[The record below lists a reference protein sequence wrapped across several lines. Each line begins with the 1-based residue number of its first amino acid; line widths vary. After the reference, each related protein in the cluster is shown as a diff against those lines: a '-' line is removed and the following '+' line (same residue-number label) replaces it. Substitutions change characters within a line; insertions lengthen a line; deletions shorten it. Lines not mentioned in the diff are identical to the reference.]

1 MKNKLL
7 VIRIKGGLGN
17 QLFQF
22 NLGEYIR
29 TNYEIDIKY
38 DIKTGYVN
46 DAFNRSVCFESIFR
60 NNKYLIYTGIFNNVS
75 LLRFLKYYSF
85 ILNKSFLNFF
95 FLDEERNIT
104 KEIILD
110 FLNKTSNNIILE
122 GYWQDIKLVD
132 SKFINKLNTS
142 LISPIINFSNNDL
155 IVHYRSDN
163 FSDSLKFEYFDSSIN
178 FMLNNFP
185 NINNIFIYSDSKQ
198 VLNLL
203 DYLKNKFD
211 MNIEVDFNDYDPF
224 LLISTVSRSK
234 YFIPS
239 NGTFSLWSMLLGE
252 NRFILLPPIMR
263 TNDLSNFNNFYLT
276 GSE

>member
-7 VIRIKGGLGN
+7 IIRIKGGLGN

-46 DAFNRSVCFESIFR
+46 DAFNRSVCFESIFG
-60 NNKYLIYTGIFNNVS
+60 NNKNLIYSGIFNKVS
-75 LLRFLKYYSF
+75 LLRFLKYYTF
-85 ILNKSFLNFF
+85 IFNKSFLNYL
-95 FLDEERNIT
+95 FLEEEKNIS
-104 KEIILD
+104 KEVLFNLI
-110 FLNKTSNNIILE
+110 NKSSNNIILE
-122 GYWQDIKLVD
+122 GYWQYLSLVN
-132 SKFINKLNTS
+132 SKFIDKLNRS
-142 LISPIINFSNNDL
+142 IIAPIINYSQNDL

-163 FSDSLKFEYFDSSIN
+163 FSDSLNFEYFETSII
-178 FMLNNFP
+178 FMLNKYP
-185 NINNIFIYSDSKQ
+185 NINNIIIYSDSKK

-203 DYLKNKFD
+203 KYLKNKFD
-211 MNIEVDFNDYDPF
+211 IKIEVDFNDYDPF
-224 LLISTVSRSK
+224 FLMSTVSRSK

-239 NGTFSLWSMLLGE
+239 NGTFSLWSILLGE
-252 NRFILLPPIMR
+252 NRFILLPPTLR
-263 TNDLSNFNNFYLT
+263 SKDLSNFNNYFLT

>member
-1 MKNKLL
+1 MKNKLI

-29 TNYEIDIKY
+29 TNIGIDVKY
-38 DIKTGYVN
+38 DIKTGYLN
-46 DAFNRSVCFESIFR
+46 DAFNRSVCFESIFA
-60 NNKYLIYTGIFNNVS
+60 NNKSMIYDGVFNNIY
-75 LLRFLKYYSF
+75 LLRFLKYFSF
-85 ILNKSFLNFF
+85 AFNMGFFKYF
-95 FLDEERNIT
+95 FLDEERNIS
-104 KEIILD
+104 KEIILG
-110 FLNKTSNNIILE
+110 FLNNTSNNIILE
-122 GYWQDIKLVD
+122 GYWQNISLVD
-132 SKFINKLNTS
+132 SKFINKLNKS
-142 LISPIINFSNNDL
+142 LISPVINYSKNDL

-163 FSDSLKFEYFDSSIN
+163 FSDSLKFEYFESSIN
-178 FMLNNFP
+178 FMLHNFP
-185 NINNIFIYSDSKQ
+185 NINNIIIYSDSKQ

-203 DYLKNKFD
+203 DYLKNRFNIK
-211 MNIEVDFNDYDPF
+211 IEVDFNDYDPF
-224 LLISTVSRSK
+224 LLMSTVSRSN

-252 NRFILLPPIMR
+252 NRFILLPPTMR